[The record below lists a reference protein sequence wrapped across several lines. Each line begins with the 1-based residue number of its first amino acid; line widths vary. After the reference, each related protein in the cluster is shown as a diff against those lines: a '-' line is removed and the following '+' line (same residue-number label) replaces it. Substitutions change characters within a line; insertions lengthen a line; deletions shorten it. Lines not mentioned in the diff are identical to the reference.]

1 MQERLTSQIA
11 DALQRKLNP
20 IGALVVIE
28 AEHLCMSMRGIKKPG
43 SSTVTSAVRGIFR
56 DDVSARSEAMRFL
69 DHSR

>member
-1 MQERLTSQIA
+1 
-11 DALQRKLNP
+11 
-20 IGALVVIE
+20 
-28 AEHLCMSMRGIKKPG
+28 MSMRGIKNPG